1 MEEQRKK
8 ILIAAGKE
16 MMARGVRVVTMD
28 EIAAQVGMSKK
39 TIYTYFK
46 GKDEIVEAIFAAH
59 FDSQWGKVSGE
70 GGGLIDRLLQL
81 MSLEVR
87 QHHSVCPQFL
97 EDLRRYYPALLSDF
111 LQRRREY
118 VRRELDRLLL
128 SGEEEGTIRGD
139 IDREVIVDILTD
151 FPSMLLY
158 NDRIAALGYSVARMR
173 SAVQELLLGGLL
185 TDEGRSREQT
195 LRAEQKSKGDKN
207 SN

>member
-70 GGGLIDRLLQL
+70 GGGLIDRL
-81 MSLEVR
+81 R

-185 TDEGRSREQT
+185 TDEGRSRVQT
-195 LRAEQKSKGDKN
+195 LRAEQKSKGDKK
-207 SN
+207 